1 MNYQLKYQECT
12 STNTRLIRA
21 RITGQGMTEY
31 VIIVALIA
39 IATIGAVS
47 YFGSTVKAS
56 FLALGSEL
64 VGGEAVDTVAV
75 TKNNF
80 DKAKADTEATITLD
94 NYRN

>member
-1 MNYQLKYQECT
+1 MNCKLKYQECEK
-12 STNTRLIRA
+12 TNTRLNPA
-21 RITGQGMTEY
+21 RISGQGMTEY
-31 VIIVALIA
+31 IIIVALIA

-64 VGGEAVDTVAV
+64 VGGEDVDTVAV
-75 TKNNF
+75 TKTNF